1 MCIRDSISPDDP
13 AAKPRV
19 LWDRSFEDRYSDPG
33 TPLVRLSP
41 RGTYL
46 LLVSRGNTLL
56 LNGSGASPE
65 GDRPFLDRLQLDT
78 FATTRLWRSE
88 APHYERVLDSVD
100 DAGSRVLSMREA
112 VTEPPQ
118 VYLRG
123 LPGKLEKLTSYPHP
137 TPALAKVQKQQ
148 LRYKRA
154 DGLELNGMLW
164 LPPGFD
170 PKQRRR
176 LPLLLWAYPQE
187 FKSGDAAGQV
197 KDSPYRFARIGYW
210 GPLFALTM
218 GFAVLDNPSFPIVG
232 EGTAEPND
240 TYREQLVAD
249 ARAAID
255 EVVRL
260 GVADRD
266 RVAIGG
272 HSYGAFTTANLLAHS
287 DLFRAGIAR
296 SGAYNRTL
304 TPFTF
309 QNEQRTFWQ
318 AQAAYIEMSPFT
330 HADKIDEPLLI
341 IHGQADNNQGT
352 FPMQSERLF
361 EALQGLGG
369 KARLVMLPA
378 EAHGYRGRESV
389 LHMLWEMHNW
399 LEIHVK
405 RAGPREST
413 AAR

>member
-1 MCIRDSISPDDP
+1 
-13 AAKPRV
+13 
-19 LWDRSFEDRYSDPG
+19 
-33 TPLVRLSP
+33 
-41 RGTYL
+41 
-46 LLVSRGNTLL
+46 
-56 LNGSGASPE
+56 
-65 GDRPFLDRLQLDT
+65 
-78 FATTRLWRSE
+78 
-88 APHYERVLDSVD
+88 
-100 DAGSRVLSMREA
+100 MREA

>member
-1 MCIRDSISPDDP
+1 VIGRSSIASSST
-13 AAKPRV
+13 
-19 LWDRSFEDRYSDPG
+19 RSR
-33 TPLVRLSP
+33 P
-41 RGTYL
+41 RG
-46 LLVSRGNTLL
+46 
-56 LNGSGASPE
+56 
-65 GDRPFLDRLQLDT
+65 
-78 FATTRLWRSE
+78 LWRSE
-88 APHYERVLDSVD
+88 APHYERVLDTVD

-304 TPFTF
+304 TRPSPS
-309 QNEQRTFWQ
+309 RTSSGRSGRPRRRTSRCHP
-318 AQAAYIEMSPFT
+318 SPT
-330 HADKIDEPLLI
+330 P
-341 IHGQADNNQGT
+341 T
-352 FPMQSERLF
+352 R
-361 EALQGLGG
+361 
-369 KARLVMLPA
+369 
-378 EAHGYRGRESV
+378 
-389 LHMLWEMHNW
+389 
-399 LEIHVK
+399 
-405 RAGPREST
+405 ST
-413 AAR
+413 SPC